1 MNRFVLTKDEAREP
15 EVVRRLH
22 ASKTLYVRDGVLEDI
37 ISLALSHA
45 EKRKRVLVYVW
56 SPKDAEAIFRAIT
69 QEVGQDRVAILTGT
83 IRGHERDEMTTRPL
97 DEISDLEARRR
108 AKMFRDFR
116 LDPDRARP
124 EQSEYLVATS
134 AGEVGMDLDA
144 DEMVC
149 DLTYLDSMIQRF
161 GRLNRLG
168 RTKSTIQVVK
178 LPPRR
183 NDVVVDE
190 KLMRLMATREALLSL
205 PLVGK
210 KGHKA
215 SPIVLQA
222 LSDRH
227 DAFSKAP
234 RTLPLTN
241 VLLDNWALTR
251 VPEIS
256 PTVDRYLHGLV
267 AEPPDIYVAWREEV
281 DYLLDAT
288 SETITEWLDTHPVLA
303 REQVRGSLMDVV
315 NELRKIGQRKEQAIL
330 IPQTEEEVE
339 VIELSD
345 FNNDEQTLEDRYR
358 NALLLLR
365 PAAGGLNRQG
375 ILDGDVEKA
384 VKDVAD
390 EPTPPDFKHHR
401 LRILIERDGDDWTYH
416 TLATD
421 SASHSVSARNLY
433 RALQQIR
440 QQIRPQ
446 FPGTYEKG
454 AEVLVTDDEG
464 NPTTAIM
471 SLVYR
476 RSTET
481 VLDSTAASISQE
493 LDEHLQWAAEE
504 GESITRRLSLPP
516 DIASAV
522 VIAAKV
528 HDLGKN
534 RPEWQRAI
542 GNSPSGDN
550 WKPWAKSAGKGYD
563 RSAVGKY
570 RHEFGSLREAMN
582 LPQINDHP
590 ERDLILHLI
599 ACHHGWARPHYEPE
613 HWDIADDVSDEEN
626 QEIANEV
633 MRRVAK
639 VQRRYGHWYLAWL
652 ESLIRCSDYAASRR
666 LDVEKGK

>member
-1 MNRFVLTKDEAREP
+1 MNRFVLTRNEAAEP
-15 EVVRRLH
+15 EVARRLR
-22 ASKTLYVRDGVLEDI
+22 ASKTLYLRKGTLKDI
-37 ISLALSHA
+37 VSLALSHA
-45 EKRKRVLVYVW
+45 EKRRRVLVYVW
-56 SPKDAEAIFRAIT
+56 NPKDAGAIATAISKK
-69 QEVGQDRVAILTGT
+69 VGHDQVAILTGT
-83 IRGHERDEMTTRPL
+83 IRGHERDEMTSRPL
-97 DEISDLEARRR
+97 DEIGDLDTRRR
-108 AKMFRDFR
+108 AKVFRNFR
-116 LDPDRARP
+116 LNPDRARP

-134 AGEVGMDLDA
+134 AGEVGVDLDA
-144 DEMVC
+144 DEIVC
-149 DLTYLDSMIQRF
+149 DLTHLDSMIQRL

-168 RTKSTIQVVK
+168 RTKSTVQVVA
-178 LPPRR
+178 LPSRAD
-183 NDVVVDE
+183 NVDE
-190 KLMRLMATREALLSL
+190 RLQATRKALRSL
-205 PLVGK
+205 PLAGK
-210 KGHKA
+210 KGRKA
-215 SPIVLQA
+215 SPLALQA

-227 DAFSKAP
+227 NAFSKAP
-234 RTLPLTN
+234 RTLPLTD

-251 VPEIS
+251 LPEIS
-256 PTVDRYLHGLV
+256 PTVDRYLHGLIP
-267 AEPPDIYVAWREEV
+267 EPPDIYVAWREEV

-345 FNNDEQTLEDRYR
+345 FNNDKQTLQDRYR

-375 ILDGDVEKA
+375 MLDGDVEDA

-390 EPTPPDFKHHR
+390 EPTPPESEHLR
-401 LRILIERDGDDWTYH
+401 LRVLIERDGDDWTYQ
-416 TLATD
+416 TLAAEGE
-421 SASHSVSARNLY
+421 SGSVFAHNLY

-440 QQIRPQ
+440 QQ

-454 AEVLVTDDEG
+454 TEVLAADDEG

-476 RSTET
+476 QSTET

-504 GESITRRLSLPP
+504 AESITRRLSLPP

-542 GNSPSGDN
+542 GHPPSGDN
-550 WKPWAKSAGKGYD
+550 WKPWAKSASRRYD

-613 HWDIADDVSDEEN
+613 HWDIADDVIDEEN

-633 MRRVAK
+633 MRRVAR

-666 LDVEKGK
+666 LDVERGK